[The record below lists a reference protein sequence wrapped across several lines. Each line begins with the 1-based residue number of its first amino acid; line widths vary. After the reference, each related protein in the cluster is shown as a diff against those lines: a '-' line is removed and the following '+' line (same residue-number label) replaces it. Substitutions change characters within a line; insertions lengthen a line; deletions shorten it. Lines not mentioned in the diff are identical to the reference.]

1 MGKIKKILENELVGG
16 TQTTDVYP
24 VTSTKA
30 VYNEDNENLDNILN
44 SITEKL
50 NTKVNTSAIVQQT
63 GDSTT
68 SVMSQKA
75 VTDAIQA
82 EIDRAT
88 AAEKANA
95 QAIAE
100 EKAAT
105 QVKVEELNGKIDTQ
119 KNEINVAK
127 EEALQAIAENEQSAI
142 TNFNSQRVTPEMLS
156 ESTKQLIEASGGGT
170 VTNLADDEDLTS
182 VDDGT
187 GSNVLKFADRTYN
200 ANNFSGKGYKILRKN
215 IVNGKNILTQDMIN
229 EHNTIYEIRY
239 DFDLNGEEITI
250 PEGCILFFI
259 GGNLNNGVL
268 NGNSTCIYASA
279 YHIFKENLSI
289 KGTYNNDKVFCEWF
303 GAKGNGIDNDTTY
316 VQKTI
321 DCFNK
326 VNFCAK
332 PYLLNKIILH
342 DYTYIDGIYH
352 QTIIKTTPTEDFNID
367 KVLTYKTAECIF
379 YAYDKA
385 FITIKNLDFQLGN
398 ADYCSAIILDN
409 SETNGAGITFDLRPT
424 ITDITVDGGYYSL
437 YINGFIREARVTNF
451 VSYNAHSDYALY
463 IRGTDNTILNCT
475 TGGSYFGGIYVAQNC
490 RLNNIKCFVAH
501 KYYQNTKDESNFD
514 PKKNYALYLNGSYI
528 NAVNVD
534 LQQNVCNGML
544 LAGASNYVQGVF
556 NAAGGYT
563 RPKASE
569 SNCANIVVK
578 NGAVGNVIDCVQTT
592 AFLNSYCTHYIYML
606 SPFYSYNNEFNIST
620 HQTSDA
626 AKVSI
631 INILGFNK
639 VTVNGNPLNYN
650 IVPIN
655 YVKNNSDSDFIK
667 YENFLYGKLSNGI
680 GKQFS
685 IDISGIIDK
694 NSEFIIDIDTF
705 ANLDFTYASSF
716 IKCGTLTTALYVND
730 TAYDIRNHDV
740 KPGIN
745 KFSIT
750 YKVHTILDLTITTRD
765 KVKLSISYTSEID
778 SSIINISYPKI
789 IVFKNRESFGSINI
803 LPIINPI
810 IPTKEGLDIYNDGKK
825 LLVKYANDKPY
836 IQLKDSYNVMFNFP
850 SETSKDFH
858 WVKLFKFD
866 HNQISVISFIYNN
879 RTKITYYSFNDKIAP
894 NYVSDTLPEF
904 RIIKEA
910 SSKYVYCKLKA
921 PYDKLFVEDSVISGE
936 WFGVIYDK
944 NVDYTEIEELKNSTK
959 CVVLNE
965 SDSTTRN
972 GIFLTNSSRDLFFS
986 KMGSFYKI
994 EAFKYNVLK
1003 SGTFDQ
1009 KPTSS
1014 EHSIQVGF
1022 AYFCTDR
1029 QTAEGS
1035 NNGIMIYHKGNDIW
1049 VDALGRIVS

>member
-1 MGKIKKILENELVGG
+1 MADTTALKNRIRAAIKANNNQEITGPVLQQALLDMVDELGLNPELENE
-16 TQTTDVYP
+16 
-24 VTSTKA
+24 A
-30 VYNEDNENLDNILN
+30 
-44 SITEKL
+44 
-50 NTKVNTSAIVQQT
+50 QQRQNA
-63 GDSTT
+63 DSTLQQGINT
-68 SVMSQKA
+68 ERQQRQNADTQLNNLITGKFDKASVVQGSGEAEDKVMSQKA
-75 VTDAIQA
+75 VSHELAAKADAKQVNNSLYDLEKKIG
-82 EIDRAT
+82 DR
-88 AAEKANA
+88 
-95 QAIAE
+95 
-100 EKAAT
+100 
-105 QVKVEELNGKIDTQ
+105 VVVEGN
-119 KNEINVAK
+119 
-127 EEALQAIAENEQSAI
+127 
-142 TNFNSQRVTPEMLS
+142 
-156 ESTKQLIEASGGGT
+156 
-170 VTNLADDEDLTS
+170 VTNLPDEEDITS
-182 VDDGT
+182 
-187 GSNVLKFADRTYN
+187 SKESERNVLKLADRSY
-200 ANNFSGKGYKILRKN
+200 APHNFSGKGYKILRKN
-215 IVNGKNILTQDMIN
+215 IVNNKNVLAQNMIN
-229 EHNTIYEIRY
+229 KSNTIYDIRY
-239 DFDLNGEEITI
+239 DFNLNEQEIDI
-250 PEGCILFFI
+250 PEGCILFFT
-259 GGNLNNGVL
+259 GGSLNNGVL

-352 QTIIKTTPTEDFNID
+352 QTIIKTTPTEKFNID
-367 KVLTYKTAECIF
+367 KVLTYETAECIF

-409 SETNGAGITFDLRPT
+409 SKTNGAGITFDLRPT
-424 ITDITVDGGYYSL
+424 ITDITVNGGYYSL
-437 YINGFIREARVTNF
+437 YINSLVREARVTNF
-451 VSYNAHSDYALY
+451 VSYSAHSDYALY
-463 IRGTDNTILNCT
+463 IKGTDNTILNCT

-501 KYYQNTKDESNFD
+501 KYYLNTKDESNFD
-514 PKKNYALYLNGSYI
+514 PKKNYALYLAGSYI

-544 LAGASNYVQGVF
+544 LAGVSNYVQGVF
-556 NAAGGYT
+556 NAAGGCT
-563 RPKASE
+563 RPEASE
-569 SNCANIVVK
+569 SNCSNIVVK
-578 NGAVGNVIDCVQTT
+578 GGAVGNVIDCVQSTG
-592 AFLNSYCTHYIYML
+592 FLNSYCSHYIYIL
-606 SPFYSYNNEFNIST
+606 SFTSIYNNEFNIST

-631 INILGFNK
+631 INALGFNK

-655 YVKNNSDSDFIK
+655 YLKNNSASDFIK

-680 GKQFS
+680 RKQFS
-685 IDISGIIDK
+685 IDISGIINR
-694 NSEFIIDIDTF
+694 NSSGFIIDIDTF
-705 ANLDFTYASSF
+705 ANLDFTFASSF
-716 IKCGTLTTALYVND
+716 IKCGTLTTAVYVND
-730 TAYDIRNHDV
+730 TAYGIRNYDV
-740 KPGIN
+740 KSGID
-745 KFSIT
+745 KFSIRYNLWEIENLT
-750 YKVHTILDLTITTRD
+750 TITRSD

-778 SSIINISYPKI
+778 SSTIYISYPKI
-789 IVFKNRESFGSINI
+789 IIFRDKDTFGSVNI

-825 LLVKYANDKPY
+825 LLVKYADGKPY
-836 IQLKDSYNVMFNFP
+836 IQLKDSYNVIFSFYT
-850 SETSKDFH
+850 ETSKDFH
-858 WVKLFKFD
+858 WVKLFKF
-866 HNQISVISFIYNN
+866 NYNEINVISFIYNGY
-879 RTKITYYSFNDKIAP
+879 TKITYYSEYDKIAP
-894 NYVSDTLPEF
+894 NYVSDPLPEF
-904 RIIKEA
+904 RIIKKG
-910 SSKYVYCKLKA
+910 SSKYIYCKLKA
-921 PYDKLFVEDSVISGE
+921 PYDKLFVEDSVIGGE

-959 CVVLNE
+959 CVVFNE
-965 SDSTTRN
+965 SDSNIRN

-986 KMGSFYKI
+986 KSGSFYKI

-1029 QTAEGS
+1029 QTTEGS

-1049 VDALGRIVS
+1049 VDALGRVVS